1 MNDQPRLSIIPGWCS
16 FDPRMKGKDLQVLCV
31 LGNNASTKSGWC
43 RRSQVTMAKQLGCA
57 RSTVQA
63 SLDRLIEIGAV
74 ERMEV
79 ASKSGRDSAYFYRV
93 IYDREPPGGYA
104 FDAWQGDEDEENI
117 LLDAEE
123 SDTPPAGIPAPPA
136 GPESAPPA
144 GPGSAPINASRLT
157 PAAERTE
164 REHGREREMGHETH
178 DDARSLLKRVKAMEI
193 GKAGNP
199 WPGSI
204 GSSTD
209 WNLRQF
215 AKLPEDER
223 LVAEERRDDYLA
235 ICKAQGVKPVALGV
249 YFRDRKFFDVTVQA
263 ARAASQKLDR
273 VAVKPFGPVW
283 AGMRAYEFA
292 KGPERIELPGDIRGE
307 SESTHAALRKFS
319 EQRAQSYRERKGLGL
334 SADGALIFPDDFER
348 AEYRRRQTDEG
359 YPLVNH
365 LHKLAQERG
374 AELVDG
380 RNQALGDLCEAVPV
394 GSELYERWRAWHV
407 DRGLPLWPDPGL
419 MKVVYFPKGG
429 PEGVAEFMEAAKAA
443 MADGG
448 RDAHAA

>member
-79 ASKSGRDSAYFYRV
+79 PSKSGRDSAYFYRV

-144 GPGSAPINASRLT
+144 GPGSAPINASTLT
-157 PAAERTE
+157 PVVERME
-164 REHGREREMGHETH
+164 REGAPARDEEGNGKEDPRAIERAFQQWFVGYPTAGSDDMNNARREWLKLTPDERER
-178 DDARSLLKRVKAMEI
+178 ARKKLSGWIATVKAS
-193 GKAGNP
+193 GRTK
-199 WPGSI
+199 WPAAA
-204 GSSTD
+204 T
-209 WNLRQF
+209 
-215 AKLPEDER
+215 
-223 LVAEERRDDYLA
+223 YLA
-235 ICKAQGVKPVALGV
+235 
-249 YFRDRKFFDVTVQA
+249 DRKFDLIDDVQA
-263 ARAASQKLDR
+263 QAAVRKMER
-273 VAVKPFGPVW
+273 VTVKPFGPVW
-283 AGMRAYEFA
+283 GGMRAFA
-292 KGPERIELPGDIRGE
+292 LVRGPITVEMPGDVRGE
-307 SESTHAALRKFS
+307 AEKLHAALMGMS
-319 EQRAQSYRERKGLGL
+319 EQRARSYRERKGIDINAQGQLV
-334 SADGALIFPDDFER
+334 FPDDFER
-348 AEYRRRQTDEG
+348 AEYRRRQCEEG
-359 YPLVNH
+359 YPVVNR
-365 LHKLAQERG
+365 LHKLATDRG
-374 AELVDG
+374 HELADG
-380 RNQALGDLCEAVPV
+380 RNQALADLCEAVPV
-394 GSELYERWRAWHV
+394 GSEIYEAWRVYHLDHGW
-407 DRGLPLWPDPGL
+407 PLWPDPGQ
-419 MKVVYFPKGG
+419 MPVVYFPKGG
-429 PEGVAEFMEAAKAA
+429 PEGMAEFMEAARAA